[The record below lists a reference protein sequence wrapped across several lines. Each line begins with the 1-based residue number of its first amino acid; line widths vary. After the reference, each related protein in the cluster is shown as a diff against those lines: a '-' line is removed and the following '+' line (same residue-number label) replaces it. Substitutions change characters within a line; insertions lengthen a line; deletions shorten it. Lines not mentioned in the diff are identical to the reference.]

1 MPTIRLTVLGDSFV
15 EGRGDPAPGDG
26 FRGWVSRFAGGLHLP
41 RKTVLNL
48 GVHGATTQAVV
59 DGQLRRAL
67 VNKAPLTGVIV
78 GVNDLIGDYDRLRF
92 RRNLHTIFSSLAGA
106 DTTVLTASYP
116 DIPGN
121 LPLPDRF
128 RAQMRERFAE
138 ANAALYDIT
147 RATGT
152 LCLDIGRLP
161 EWRNPAFWSEDGLHP
176 SPLGHQRFADS
187 MAELF
192 SRTTGMTGLNAA

>member
-1 MPTIRLTVLGDSFV
+1 MPAIRLTVLGDSFV

-26 FRGWVSRFAGGLHLP
+26 FRGWVSRFAGWLNLP
-41 RKTVLNL
+41 RGTLLNL
-48 GVHGATTQAVV
+48 GVHGATTQDVV

-78 GVNDLIGDYDRLRF
+78 GVNDLIGDYDQVRF

-106 DTTVLTASYP
+106 DTTVLTAGYP

-121 LPLPDRF
+121 LPLPDLF
-128 RAQMRERFAE
+128 RNQMRERFAE
-138 ANAALYDIT
+138 ANAALYDVT

-152 LCLDIGRLP
+152 LCLGLDRLP
-161 EWRNPAFWSEDGLHP
+161 EWREPALWSEDGLHP

-187 MAELF
+187 MADLF
-192 SRTTGMTGLNAA
+192 SHATGMTALNAA